1 MIDSKT
7 TIVKKQVGLSKN
19 GKVKERKSSS
29 RTRPVV
35 NRNRASSRTKP
46 RNEARDGSP
55 AVREQPEKGKK
66 GRKKNRR
73 TTVRAPLPTH
83 YVKGMSKSREID
95 AQIDDE
101 DDVVDLEE
109 VEVDNERPSHDGLDP
124 QEDENVDADV
134 DADAKE
140 TEETHDK
147 EIIEDNFDERGLE
160 DEAACTANANTFQ
173 TALKSVDAAFYALG
187 KFVGQNTCHTASL
200 DSKVQLVEEEIQT
213 SETAPTGNGEQMSA
227 NEQTTNLNA
236 HRGVLYDDEG
246 NYVPSNCVTSSYDPY
261 MGVDGDSTSIVGL
274 SSEDMKQVN

>member
-109 VEVDNERPSHDGLDP
+109 VEVDNERPSQDGLDP

-200 DSKVQLVEEEIQT
+200 DSKVQLVEGKKAVNPIPINYLLVIRKNPIHT
-213 SETAPTGNGEQMSA
+213 FLP
-227 NEQTTNLNA
+227 A
-236 HRGVLYDDEG
+236 HF
-246 NYVPSNCVTSSYDPY
+246 CVQKRY
-261 MGVDGDSTSIVGL
+261 
-274 SSEDMKQVN
+274 KQVRLLLQEMGNKCQLMSRPLI